1 MVYIKEIK
9 IKDFRLIKEM
19 TFKPSQ
25 YVNVISGKNGTG
37 KSTILG
43 MIAQGFS
50 FNNKVVDFVSEKC
63 NLLNKTKINS
73 LKNSNSEENKK
84 LIEEYDSILTYFGKN
99 FESSSDEHFKLSKK
113 DIRNTEHINITLDN
127 NRYFKV
133 ESTNHTDR
141 KLPRFVTRRDDKK
154 SSNYVHPVIYLG
166 LDRLTPLVKTKNENF
181 NLNLSES
188 DKLAIHN
195 LYESILLKRYP
206 KTLTATITN
215 EKKQTAA
222 YIDPERTIEMISSGE
237 DIIGQ
242 LLLALFSFKKLKDTY
257 PNDYKGGLLLID
269 EVDATLY
276 PAAQNKLL
284 DIFLDKA
291 RAWDIQIFVTSH
303 SLTLLEHLETIK
315 LNNSRVNRDI
325 KIFTT
330 NESENSD
337 IILTELEYL
346 YKFKNQLLVQANK
359 SIIPDKIKVYFE
371 DSEAYFIFKNLIK
384 GLKDSNNEP
393 IHKRLQ
399 QMKNIKLGCN
409 NYIQLHNQKIPEFSA
424 ESMICIDGDNKEKIN
439 KFKSKNKLKNFI
451 TLPTHKQE
459 KSNPEEFIFD
469 IINDPLSDYWKQTD
483 DNYNHSIYM
492 NNPKYRII
500 TSIKNG
506 TYEEEYKNQNGQ
518 YYNTEPRKVWKAW
531 FKIEQ
536 TNWKGKNNPIS
547 YWKSTNKDDLNNFF
561 KELET
566 AFNFVAKNN
575 KIPKL

>member
-25 YVNVISGKNGTG
+25 YINVISGKNGTG

-50 FNNKVVDFVSEKC
+50 FNNQVVDFVSEKC
-63 NLLNKTKINS
+63 RSLNKEKIKLLNKH
-73 LKNSNSEENKK
+73 NSEENKK
-84 LIEEYDSILTYFGKN
+84 LIKEYNSILTHFGKT
-99 FESSSDEHFKLSKK
+99 FESASNEHFKLSEK

-141 KLPRFVTRRDDKK
+141 TLPRFVTRRDDKK

-166 LDRLTPLVKTKNENF
+166 LDRLTPLVKTKNEIF
-181 NLNLSES
+181 NLNLSKD

-195 LYESILLKRYP
+195 LYESILLKKYP

-237 DIIGQ
+237 DIVGQ
-242 LLLALFSFKKLKDTY
+242 LLLALYSFKKLKDNY
-257 PNDYKGGLLLID
+257 PNTYQGGILLVD
-269 EVDATLY
+269 EIDATLY

-284 DIFLDKA
+284 DIFLEKA
-291 RAWDIQIFVTSH
+291 RAWKIQIFVTSH
-303 SLTLLEHLETIK
+303 SLTLLEHLEDEK
-315 LNNSRVNRDI
+315 LNKPRLNHDI

-337 IILTELEYL
+337 ITLTELEYL
-346 YKFKNQLLVQANK
+346 YKFKNQLLVQADK
-359 SIIPDKIKVYFE
+359 SKIPDKIKVYFE
-371 DSEAYFIFKNLIK
+371 DSEAQFIFKNLISS
-384 GLKDSNNEP
+384 LKDSNNEL
-393 IHKRLQ
+393 ISKRLQ
-399 QMKNIKLGCN
+399 QMKKVALGCS
-409 NYIQLHNQKIPEFSA
+409 NYIQLHKNKIPEFST
-424 ESMICIDGDNKEKIN
+424 ESIICLDGDSQKKIN
-439 KFKSKNKLKNFI
+439 RNKHKNFI
-451 TLPTHKQE
+451 ILPTHNKN
-459 KSNPEEFIFD
+459 SNPEEFIFD

-483 DNYNHSIYM
+483 DNYDHSIFM
-492 NNPKYRII
+492 SNSEYRIVN
-500 TSIKNG
+500 SIKNG
-506 TYEEEYKNQNGQ
+506 TYEKDYKNEYGTYRNI
-518 YYNTEPRKVWKAW
+518 EARKAWKAW
-531 FKIEQ
+531 FKSEQ
-536 TNWKGKNNPIS
+536 EYWKGKNNPIS
-547 YWKSTNKDDLNNFF
+547 YWKLTHKDELNNFF

-566 AFNFVAKNN
+566 TFNFVAKNN